1 MSYTELGKVLTHFFV
16 SASSPQIF
24 PVLVYLHFV
33 VLNYFVPSDG
43 SKWIVEA
50 SYLIPAGQA
59 LGVSVST
66 VTLSYAYGDMTTNL
80 MQLFW
85 AIPILA
91 VVGLGFADI
100 MGYCFIPTDLR
111 SVFNALAR
119 LLIPLQ
125 L

>member
-33 VLNYFVPSDG
+33 VLNYFVPSGG
-43 SKWIVEA
+43 SKWIVE
-50 SYLIPAGQA
+50 SSSLIPAGQA
-59 LGVSVST
+59 LEVSIPT
-66 VTLSYAYGDMTTNL
+66 VTLSYAYGDMTTSL
-80 MQLFW
+80 MQPFW
-85 AIPILA
+85 AIPILP
-91 VVGLGFADI
+91 VVSLGFGDI
-100 MGYCFIPTDLR
+100 MGYCFILTDLR
-111 SVFNALAR
+111 LVFNVLAL